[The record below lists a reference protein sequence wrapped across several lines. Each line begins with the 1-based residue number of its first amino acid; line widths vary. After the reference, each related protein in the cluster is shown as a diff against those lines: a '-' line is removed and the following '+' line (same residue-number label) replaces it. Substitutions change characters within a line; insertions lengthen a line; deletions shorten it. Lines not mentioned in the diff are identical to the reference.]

1 MRIYT
6 KDNRQTNLLCQRL
19 LLLPTDG
26 RGLGSGLKDVELRV
40 GRLLTHRPA
49 FNFPQIRVKF
59 DELVIE
65 GALKN
70 IEVFG
75 LTQD

>member
-1 MRIYT
+1 M
-6 KDNRQTNLLCQRL
+6 
-19 LLLPTDG
+19 
-26 RGLGSGLKDVELRV
+26 KDVELRV

-49 FNFPQIRVKF
+49 FNFPKIRVKF

-70 IEVFG
+70 LEVFN
-75 LTQD
+75 LTQDRIEVIKLVVKDELDFRIQFKVDQLEN